1 MTVHVRISLIALLF
15 MVGCASAEERRAAR
29 SGPIQVE
36 VTNNNVLDVT
46 VFAVAGSQ
54 TIRLGTVTT
63 NSTRTFELPAALP
76 PTGDLRFLIDPIG
89 SRDGYL
95 SDEVIANPGDIVG
108 LVVQSRLSLSSTSV
122 R

>member
-1 MTVHVRISLIALLF
+1 MPLIALLLAF
-15 MVGCASAEERRAAR
+15 GCASAEERRAAR
-29 SGPIQVE
+29 TGPIRIE

-89 SRDGYL
+89 SREGYL